1 MPEPNRVFLLPGES
15 TYARKHTDIST
26 LLGSCVAV
34 CLYDPATRGGGM
46 NHFVLPTCNN
56 TSLSAGKYGDE
67 STDALIKVATAAG
80 ARPRD
85 LLASIYGGGHV
96 IGHLNSA
103 KMAGIIDVG
112 AKNIAM
118 ARGILK
124 SRGIKIVREDV
135 GKDVGRR
142 IHMDTDTNE
151 IACRSFETSAES
163 KARAKTQA
171 RLGSRKIRTLVVDDS
186 ATVRRLIGAGI
197 EASPDIEVVGEAA
210 NPYEARKLLL
220 ELDPDVIC
228 LDIIMPRMD
237 GLSFLKKIMQYK
249 PVPTIIVSTIAK
261 KGSEMRAKVL
271 EAGAVGVVDKED
283 LDLYRR
289 KEAVA
294 ETLLPLLRKAAM
306 STVGKGS

>member
-1 MPEPNRVFLLPGES
+1 MPDPDRVFLLPGES
-15 TYARKHTDIST
+15 TFARKRTEVST

-34 CLYDPATRGGGM
+34 CLYDPETKSGGM

-56 TSLSAGKYGDE
+56 TNLSAGKYGDS
-67 STDALIKVATAAG
+67 STYALIRVASAAG
-80 ARPRD
+80 ARPSD

-103 KMAGIIDVG
+103 RTAGIGDVG
-112 AKNIAM
+112 AKNIAL
-118 ARGILK
+118 ARGIMK
-124 SRGIKIVREDV
+124 SEGIKVIHEDV
-135 GKDVGRR
+135 GQDVGRR
-142 IHMDTDTNE
+142 IIMDTFTNE
-151 IACRSFETSAES
+151 RSCRSFETSEES

-171 RLGSRKIRTLVVDDS
+171 RLGSRKIRTLIIDDS
-186 ATVRRLIGAGI
+186 ATVRRLIRTGI
-197 EASPDIEVVGEAA
+197 EASKDIEVVGEASD
-210 NPYEARKLLL
+210 PFEARKLILD
-220 ELDPDVIC
+220 LDPDVLC

-261 KGSEMRAKVL
+261 KGSEMRIKVL
-271 EAGAVGVVDKED
+271 EAGAVDVVDKED

-294 ETLLPLLRKAAM
+294 ETLLPLLRKAAL
-306 STVGKGS
+306 STIGKVS

>member
-1 MPEPNRVFLLPGES
+1 MPEPDRVFLLPGES
-15 TYARKHTDIST
+15 TYARKPTEVST
-26 LLGSCVAV
+26 LLGSCVAI
-34 CLYDPATRGGGM
+34 CLYDPATQSGGM
-46 NHFVLPTCNN
+46 NHFVLPTCDHTN
-56 TSLSAGKYGDE
+56 LSSGKYGDA
-67 STDALIKVATAAG
+67 STCALIKVASAAG
-80 ARPRD
+80 ARPAD

-103 KMAGIIDVG
+103 RTAGIMDVG
-112 AKNIAM
+112 TMNIAL
-118 ARGILK
+118 ARAILK
-124 SRGIKIVREDV
+124 GQGIKILHEDV
-135 GKDVGRR
+135 GGDVGRR
-142 IHMDTDTNE
+142 IHMDTHTNH
-151 IACRSFETSAES
+151 ITCRSFETSAES
-163 KARAKTQA
+163 KARAKTLA

-186 ATVRRLIGAGI
+186 ATVRRLIRTGI
-197 EASPDIEVVGEAA
+197 ETSKDIEVVGEAA
-210 NPYEARKLLL
+210 HPYEARELIL
-220 ELDPDVIC
+220 ELDPDVMC

-294 ETLLPLLRKAAM
+294 ETLLPLLRKAAL
-306 STVGKGS
+306 STVGKVG